1 MNTLKHT
8 ARFHFRTQ
16 EASSKTGLALLALVE
31 AGKLSPEQL
40 ETETVEGKELI
51 KRLSVDVELV
61 VPDVRSFIVDGSLTS
76 DQADYLQAL
85 VVRHL
90 EDKQKVE
97 VDACSGVVVDWSTV
111 FSGPFTVKVVTVKV
125 TADMLKAAKAAMLA
139 ALRGDIDGTAYAKAG
154 GIQAAEVLFDGRASM
169 ATCTKY
175 APDTLRKIESV
186 LTTGAEVL
194 ANAGQLEEH
203 SAAINLILTNIGNA
217 LNPKQ
222 QEVSADDI

>member
-31 AGKLSPEQL
+31 AGKLAPEQL

-76 DQADYLQAL
+76 EQADYLQAL

-139 ALRGDIDGTAYAKAG
+139 ALKGEIDGTAYAKAG
-154 GIQAAEVLFDGRASM
+154 GVQAAEVLFDGRASM

>member
-8 ARFHFRTQ
+8 ARFHFRSQ
-16 EASSKTGLALLALVE
+16 EVSSKTGLALLALVE
-31 AGKLSPEQL
+31 TGKLAPEQL

-61 VPDVRSFIVDGSLTS
+61 VPDVRSFVVDGSLTS
-76 DQADYLQAL
+76 EQADYLQAL

-139 ALRGDIDGTAYAKAG
+139 ALKGDIDGTAYAKAG

>member
-31 AGKLSPEQL
+31 AGKLAPEQL

-76 DQADYLQAL
+76 EQADYLQAL

-97 VDACSGVVVDWSTV
+97 VDACSGVVVDWSAV
-111 FSGPFTVKVVTVKV
+111 MSGPFTVKVVTVKV